1 MCELNSTTRRGIDKM
16 PNIELLREMIGN
28 SGMTMVAISNKS
40 GILRETLYNRL
51 NGNGEFKA
59 SEIASLT
66 EVLGLSKEERDLIF
80 FEE

>member
-1 MCELNSTTRRGIDKM
+1 M
-16 PNIELLREMIGN
+16 PNIELLRKIIEN
-28 SGMTMVAISNKS
+28 SGMTKVAVSSKA

-66 EVLGLSKEERDLIF
+66 EVLGLSKEERDAIF
-80 FEE
+80 FGE